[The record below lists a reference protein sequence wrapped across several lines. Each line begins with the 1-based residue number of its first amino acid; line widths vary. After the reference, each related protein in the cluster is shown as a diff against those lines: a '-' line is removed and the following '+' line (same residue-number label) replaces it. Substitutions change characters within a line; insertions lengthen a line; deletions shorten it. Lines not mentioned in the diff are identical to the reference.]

1 MLQNWFILLPEI
13 LLISYLVV
21 SRFVESYRANK
32 TARTFATLSQIFVL
46 GVIICSVVFYN
57 KSVFPKL
64 WQNTSFTTL
73 LKCLSYL
80 IAFIWFYLSS
90 KWFLNKNRPSYKFYS
105 LCFGLL
111 LALNFVASASSFAV
125 LFISVLIVYILYYK
139 LILWHWDYEKVK
151 TVSALYLIN
160 GAFFILMLIGGI
172 LIIYNQC
179 LSLNYEAVRT
189 YYATAANI
197 NIYSFIAVAMI
208 LSCFLFLLALAPFH
222 LWYVNFIANGVLPVC
237 GFISLVP
244 PLMYLCGLVN
254 LIRLCFPAFSDFIIP
269 MLNIFGFISLFVG
282 VMSANYEVDIRKLF
296 SFLAVYAM
304 GFVLASINDLSNDS
318 IIFLIIFML
327 SFLSSLL
334 GVYTVFLGFK
344 SKSEYLSN
352 FSEIAGFS
360 HLRPYMSAAMLIFV
374 FSFMGLAP
382 TIGFFA
388 DLPLIDE
395 LVSKSDWLRIT
406 ALFIGMIFALN
417 ACLHIIR
424 NIWFQSSINKFDR
437 ADKAIFVCLL
447 LNVIFIFTILL
458 NPDAL
463 VGRLLYVVGEIK

>member
-32 TARTFATLSQIFVL
+32 TARTFATLSQIFVA
-46 GVIICSVVFYN
+46 GVMVCTIVFYN
-57 KSVFPKL
+57 KSVFPNL
-64 WQNTSFTTL
+64 WHNTAFTTM
-73 LKCLSYL
+73 LKGASYL
-80 IAFIWFYLSS
+80 LALIWFYLSS

-105 LCFGLL
+105 LCFCLL
-111 LALNFVASASSFAV
+111 FALSFVASATSFAV
-125 LFISVLIVYILYYK
+125 LGIAVLFVCIFYNK
-139 LILWHWDYEKVK
+139 LILRHWDFDKVK
-151 TVSALYLIN
+151 TVSGLYLISST
-160 GAFFILMLIGGI
+160 FFCLMLIGGI
-172 LIIYNQC
+172 LIIYSQSSS
-179 LSLNYEAVRT
+179 LSYETIRA
-189 YYATAANI
+189 YYSTSANI

-208 LSCFLFLLALAPFH
+208 LSCFIFLLALAPFH
-222 LWYVNFIANGVLPVC
+222 LWYINFISHGVLPVC

-244 PLMYLCGLVN
+244 PLMYLAGVVN
-254 LIRLCFPAFSDFIIP
+254 LVRLCFPAFSDFIIP

-282 VMSANYEVDIRKLF
+282 AMSANYELDIRKLF

-304 GFVLASINDLSNDS
+304 GFVFASINNFSNDS

-360 HLRPYMSAAMLIFV
+360 HLRPYMSAAMLIFI

-388 DLPLIDE
+388 GLPLIDE
-395 LVSKSDWLRIT
+395 LISQSDWLKIT
-406 ALFIGMIFALN
+406 ALFIGMIFAIN

-424 NIWFQSSINKFDR
+424 NIWFQSSANKFDR

-447 LNVIFIFTILL
+447 LNVFFIFMVLF

-463 VGRLLYVVGEIK
+463 VGRLLYVVGDIK